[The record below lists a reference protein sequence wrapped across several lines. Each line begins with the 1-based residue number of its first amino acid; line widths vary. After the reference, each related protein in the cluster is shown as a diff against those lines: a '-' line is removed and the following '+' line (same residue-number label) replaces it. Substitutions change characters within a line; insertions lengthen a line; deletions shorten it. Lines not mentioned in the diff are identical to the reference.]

1 MCAGT
6 EIVGGFRAPPVVSAK
21 SAGIRVAS
29 GVVLVVVD
37 ELDALDV
44 RFVVVV
50 VAGLVLV
57 AVPALRVVAEAAV
70 LAVVVLVGVVLVGVV
85 LVGVVLVG
93 AEPLE
98 PPQPASAAASATA
111 AISVCLLIGGGG

>member
-1 MCAGT
+1 MIGVCAGT
-6 EIVGGFRAPPVVSAK
+6 EIVGGLRAPPVVSAK

-85 LVGVVLVG
+85 LVG
-93 AEPLE
+93 AELLE